1 MSQTYR
7 ISLKSSVS
15 KVIKAEDSISYP
27 LELTEIMP
35 LEDMK
40 EAFVKGLLE
49 RGFTQVSEKVY
60 EMTLDNGEVLSVDT
74 DSMTLTASLK
84 AEKEVAAEVEVSGR
98 GNSKS
103 NANKDAQSRLSRLE
117 EVTEERIENQGRE
130 DLGKELSEKLTE
142 TEAQRLKLINEILQ
156 DVYSQS
162 LKKKAATLGNVMEIR
177 EGTNEDGQYEL
188 DIKVEL

>member
-15 KVIKAEDSISYP
+15 RLVKAEDSVSYP

-35 LEDMK
+35 VEEMK
-40 EAFVKGLLE
+40 DTFKKGLLE
-49 RGFTQVSEKVY
+49 KGFIKVEEELY
-60 EMTLDNGEVLSVDT
+60 TMVLENGEVLSVDT
-74 DSMTLTASLK
+74 ELMILSASLK

-98 GNSKS
+98 GNTESRAS
-103 NANKDAQSRLSRLE
+103 LDAQSRLSRLE
-117 EVTEERIENQGRE
+117 EITEEKIENQGRE

-142 TEAQRLKLINEILQ
+142 SEAARLKLINEILQ

-188 DIKVEL
+188 DIRVEL

>member
-27 LELTEIMP
+27 LELTEIVP

-49 RGFTQVSEKVY
+49 RGFTEVSEKVY
-60 EMTLDNGEVLSVDT
+60 EMTLDNGEVLSVDI

-117 EVTEERIENQGRE
+117 EVTEERIENKGLE

-142 TEAQRLKLINEILQ
+142 AEADRLKLINEILQ